1 MRDVSGLKTGC
12 AVAFR
17 RRSASLL
24 LCLGLA
30 IALAGCIGK
39 DKTEVTG
46 SIATGASQPA
56 GDDAW
61 RAVADEWGKK
71 YDEKPGDKQASMTY
85 ARALRALDQRQ
96 QAVAVL
102 ESAAMKAPKDQEI
115 LAAYGKA
122 LAENGD
128 LKQAQEVL
136 SRAHNP
142 ERPDWRILSAQGAV
156 ADQMGDHAG
165 AQGFYMT
172 ALKIHPNDPG
182 VMSNLGL
189 SLALSRQL
197 PEAEETLRQAARQPG
212 ADMRTRQ
219 NLSLVLALEGK
230 FSEAEEV
237 ARQDLP
243 PAEAAQSVASIRQ
256 MIAQPNSWKTIRA
269 LDAKPKGKQA
279 QAAPAAGGPKAQAPL
294 NLPSDP
300 G

>member
-1 MRDVSGLKTGC
+1 MRDVSGLKIGFGST
-12 AVAFR
+12 FR
-17 RRSASLL
+17 RRSAILL
-24 LCLGLA
+24 AGLGLA
-30 IALAGCIGK
+30 LALSGCVSK

-46 SIATGASQPA
+46 SIATGAAKA
-56 GDDAW
+56 GSDDAW
-61 RAVADEWGKK
+61 RATAEEWGKK
-71 YDEKPGDKQASMTY
+71 YDEKPGDKQASLAY

-128 LKQAQEVL
+128 LKQAEDVL

-156 ADQMGDHAG
+156 ADQMGDHAS
-165 AQGFYMT
+165 AQAFYTT

-182 VMSNLGL
+182 VLSNLGL

-197 PEAEETLRQAARQPG
+197 PEAEQTLRQAVQQPG
-212 ADMRTRQ
+212 AEPRTRQ

-243 PAEAAQSVASIRQ
+243 PAEAAQSIASIRQ

-269 LDAKPKGKQA
+269 LDGRKAKQA
-279 QAAPAAGGPKAQAPL
+279 QSAPAPGATKGAAPLDLAA
-294 NLPSDP
+294 DP